1 MISNRSMARPSI
13 LLIVAT
19 DNALQQTL
27 ATDVQS
33 NTYQIV
39 RAGDGATALNAIRDM
54 RPDIIIIDAHSPK
67 IDGIIV
73 CGTLRRHS
81 NAPIILLLHEADEL
95 QQIAG
100 LDMGADLCLSKPVSM
115 GEMRARLGVFLRSA
129 RTANLRAA
137 PQPQMLTVG
146 PLRLAVHQR
155 RVWLRLQ
162 ELQLTAREF
171 DLLACLMRNRGV
183 VVRREQLFREVWG
196 GRVPGIS
203 QTLSV
208 HIRWLRRKIEVDPDN
223 PIYIQTV
230 RQIGYRIDDSDAV
243 VAEE

>member
-1 MISNRSMARPSI
+1 
-13 LLIVAT
+13 V
-19 DNALQQTL
+19 
-27 ATDVQS
+27 
-33 NTYQIV
+33 
-39 RAGDGATALNAIRDM
+39 
-54 RPDIIIIDAHSPK
+54 
-67 IDGIIV
+67 
-73 CGTLRRHS
+73 
-81 NAPIILLLHEADEL
+81 
-95 QQIAG
+95 
-100 LDMGADLCLSKPVSM
+100 
-115 GEMRARLGVFLRSA
+115 
-129 RTANLRAA
+129 
-137 PQPQMLTVG
+137 LTVG

-155 RVWLRLQ
+155 RVWLHLQ

-230 RQIGYRIDDSDAV
+230 RQIGYRIDNSDAV
-243 VAEE
+243 VAKE